1 MEALIVLS
9 VTNMGVGDGESVP
22 LANVRVRRVR
32 GVVVLYSRHVET
44 TRLDSVR

>member
-22 LANVRVRRVR
+22 LADVREESA
-32 GVVVLYSRHVET
+32 GGGS
-44 TRLDSVR
+44 SVF

>member
-22 LANVRVRRVR
+22 LADVRVRRESAED
-32 GVVVLYSRHVET
+32 GS
-44 TRLDSVR
+44 SVF